1 MVICKRK
8 LKNKQLKLNLSKD
21 YLSSGLL
28 RDYNATE
35 IANFGVQLNA
45 FAEKAI
51 EGKVLL
57 GDGMSAQV
65 YKLST
70 KTRVLAVK
78 IVPYKNTLDGS
89 IQNEFY
95 IGRKLT
101 EKLTPQRFGFPR
113 PIYWGYGD
121 FYRSDGDIVPVEII
135 VMEYI
140 HGCTLKSLGTVN
152 AITPLHLDVE
162 KYITNLTD
170 AVNWMNTETGVLHR
184 DMHLK
189 NIMVDFYTHKPV
201 IIDFGRAILQ
211 SEISKDVNPY
221 EFFDQRTY
229 IVRHHKSDSQAL
241 QEAINYLRFFKKII
255 R

>member
-8 LKNKQLKLNLSKD
+8 LKNKQMKLNLSQD

-78 IVPYKNTLDGS
+78 IVPYKNTLDGT
-89 IQNEFY
+89 IENEFT
-95 IGRKLT
+95 IGYKLA
-101 EKLTPQRFGFPR
+101 EKSVSKDFSFPK
-113 PIYWGYGD
+113 PEFWGYGN
-121 FYRSDGDIVPVEII
+121 FFRSDNIVVPVEII
-135 VMEYI
+135 IMEYI
-140 HGCTLKSLGTVN
+140 HGCTLKSLGTIN
-152 AITPLHLDVE
+152 TITPLHLNVE
-162 KYITNLTD
+162 QYIEKLTK
-170 AVNWMNTETGVLHR
+170 AVYWMNNEMNTLHR

-189 NIMVDFYTHKPV
+189 NIMIDFHTHQPV

-211 SEISKDVNPY
+211 SNISVITNPY
-221 EFFDQRTY
+221 EFFDTRGQKISY
-229 IVRHHKSDSQAL
+229 HKSDPQAL
-241 QEAINYLRFFKKII
+241 QEVIDYLRFFKKIT

>member
-1 MVICKRK
+1 MAKKITKR
-8 LKNKQLKLNLSKD
+8 LKLVIPAGK
-21 YLSSGLL
+21 
-28 RDYNATE
+28 
-35 IANFGVQLNA
+35 ANPAPPVGPA
-45 FAEKAI
+45 
-51 EGKVLL
+51 L
-57 GDGMSAQV
+57 GQAG
-65 YKLST
+65 
-70 KTRVLAVK
+70 
-78 IVPYKNTLDGS
+78 IN
-89 IQNEFY
+89 I
-95 IGRKLT
+95 
-101 EKLTPQRFGFPR
+101 
-113 PIYWGYGD
+113 GD
-121 FYRSDGDIVPVEII
+121 FVKKFNDATASMIGDIVPVEII

-140 HGCTLKSLGTVN
+140 HGCTFKSLGTVN